1 MSIFMYLRGFMQN
14 RYLLGFYLVV
24 FSGIIWSFGAPLVRL
39 LEDAENYRLQY
50 LLYRGLIITS
60 VILIYVAF
68 REGKDFFNTFKR
80 IDSWSLVGSVVMSF
94 TFFGWIYALT
104 TTTVAITLLMLALS
118 PVLSAFLGYL
128 ILGER
133 LSPIT
138 FINMLI
144 VAAGITIMVW
154 DTEKST
160 TILGVI
166 YGFFVAL
173 GFAIYTITIRK
184 NPEVPKLLTP
194 ALAGFFCMLWATILI
209 LVSGSS
215 FEMAS
220 VNIGISMMHGLVVGL
235 GLILYG
241 LGAKYL
247 PSGELVML
255 SLLRGCFGYFLGMA
269 TNFWYS

>member
-1 MSIFMYLRGFMQN
+1 
-14 RYLLGFYLVV
+14 
-24 FSGIIWSFGAPLVRL
+24 
-39 LEDAENYRLQY
+39 
-50 LLYRGLIITS
+50 
-60 VILIYVAF
+60 
-68 REGKDFFNTFKR
+68 
-80 IDSWSLVGSVVMSF
+80 
-94 TFFGWIYALT
+94 
-104 TTTVAITLLMLALS
+104 
-118 PVLSAFLGYL
+118 
-128 ILGER
+128 
-133 LSPIT
+133 
-138 FINMLI
+138 MLI

-160 TILGVI
+160 TLLGVA

-220 VNIGISMMHGLVVGL
+220 ANIGISMMHGLVVGV

-255 SLLRGCFGYFLGMA
+255 SLLEVVLGIFWAWLPIFGIHEVPSTNTLIGGCAIFMAIIFQGMNA
-269 TNFWYS
+269 RKKHVIPMP